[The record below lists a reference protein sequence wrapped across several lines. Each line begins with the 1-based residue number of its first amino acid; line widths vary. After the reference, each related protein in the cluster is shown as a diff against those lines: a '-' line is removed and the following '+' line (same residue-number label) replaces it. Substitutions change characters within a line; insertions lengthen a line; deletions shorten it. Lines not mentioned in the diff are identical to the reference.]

1 MAIINGNK
9 YSLPYSGAC
18 RLLRSLGP
26 YKIYRIKEKKS
37 VIYAVMRGRK
47 VASELSACNIV
58 VFAIVYDTIP
68 ETCSTYS
75 LVGCI

>member
-47 VASELSACNIV
+47 VACFAASLGEAIERCN
-58 VFAIVYDTIP
+58 Y
-68 ETCSTYS
+68 
-75 LVGCI
+75 GRKK